1 MKGFTSRR
9 HFRIAAIALAVV
21 AVSAPASAQKYTMKI
36 GLATINAGQHEW
48 AKRYAARIN
57 TKSKGRI
64 DAQVYPAS
72 QLGSIPRQIE
82 GVQLGTQEMYIGP
95 PAFFVG
101 INPGFQVLSAP
112 GVFQSVDHL
121 VKTINEPKFR
131 SAFLAQGEAKGVK
144 GVSLVYL
151 ATTAIVSRKPI
162 RKLDDFKGKKIR
174 VFASPMQL
182 LPMERVGATGAPM
195 PLVSV
200 LPALQQGAIDGVFG
214 STVIFLPFKYYTTA
228 KYMVRTHAS
237 YITSVAGM
245 GKKWFDALPG
255 DLKDLVLAEAKAVE
269 PEINKWNADFF
280 TKGEAAWEKQGGTA
294 IDLSAADRTEMM
306 RRWSTVGDAVAKQ
319 KPEIAKVYGLMIAA
333 AKQHAP

>member
-1 MKGFTSRR
+1 MGTLNPQRVLLS
-9 HFRIAAIALAVV
+9 ALALAV
-21 AVSAPASAQKYTMKI
+21 ATASMPASAQEFTMKI

-48 AKRYAARIN
+48 AKRYASRIN
-57 TKSKGRI
+57 SKSQGRI
-64 DAQVYPAS
+64 KAQVYPAS

-121 VKTINEPKFR
+121 VNTINEPNFR

-144 GVSLVYL
+144 GISLVYL

-182 LPMERVGATGAPM
+182 LPMTRVGATGAPM

-245 GKKWFDALPG
+245 GKKWFDGLPG
-255 DLKDLVLAEAKAVE
+255 DLQKLVTEEAKAVE
-269 PEINKWNADFF
+269 PEINKWNANFF
-280 TKGEAAWEKQGGTA
+280 KKGEAAWEKQGGTA
-294 IDLSAADRTEMM
+294 IDLSAADRAEMM

-319 KPEIAKVYGLMIAA
+319 KPEIAKIYGLMIAA
-333 AKQHAP
+333 AKKGAP